1 MKTLVVYFSYTGNN
15 EALAIFIHRKLAC
28 NIFKIIEVRKRG
40 PVTMLI
46 ELLFKRLPK
55 ILPAN
60 FGLDQ
65 YDHVIFIAPVWN
77 GKIATPL
84 KSFLVKEK
92 NDIVSY
98 SFITICSGR
107 PGQNDWIRKELTEI
121 VGKRPVG
128 ITELMASDVLP
139 LGKSNKTNHHKL
151 ACSDLEIFNGLID
164 QFLREIAQE
173 QNILSDVSEQS

>member
-28 NIFKIIEVRKRG
+28 NIFKITEVRKRR
-40 PVTMLI
+40 PITMLI
-46 ELLFKRLPK
+46 ELLFKGLPK
-55 ILPAN
+55 ISPAN

-65 YDHVIFIAPVWN
+65 YAHVIFIAPVWN

-92 NDIVSY
+92 TEIASY

-107 PGQNDWIRKELTEI
+107 PEQNDWVRNELTEI
-121 VGKRPVG
+121 VGKGPVC

-139 LGKSNKTNHHKL
+139 DKSNKTNHHRL
-151 ACSDLEIFNGLID
+151 ECSDLEIFNGMID
-164 QFLREIAQE
+164 QYLREITEE
-173 QNILSDVSEQS
+173 QNISV